1 MRVSKLE
8 GQSLLTLHLSHGGSL
23 TYSPHYSH
31 RLAGPGMQPRYNESQ
46 VERLQAAAA
55 ARLHNFHGPKRQL
68 LGKKAIPAPAWKGN
82 RGTGASSTGEAVGE
96 SKGKEMGSKIL
107 LSKLPLDVTPT
118 EVEVSILIFRSLN
131 MSIYMFL
138 VGIIQE
144 NSWAVEGFLFGV

>member
-1 MRVSKLE
+1 MCLHIRVSRLE
-8 GQSLLTLHLSHGGSL
+8 GQSFLTLYLSHRGSL

-68 LGKKAIPAPAWKGN
+68 LGKKVIPAPAWKGN
-82 RGTGASSTGEAVGE
+82 VGAGAKSTGETVGE
-96 SKGKEMGSKIL
+96 SKDKEMGSKIL

-118 EVEVSILIFRSLN
+118 EVEVSILIFRRPN
-131 MSIYMFL
+131 
-138 VGIIQE
+138 IQ
-144 NSWAVEGFLFGV
+144 SVCFW